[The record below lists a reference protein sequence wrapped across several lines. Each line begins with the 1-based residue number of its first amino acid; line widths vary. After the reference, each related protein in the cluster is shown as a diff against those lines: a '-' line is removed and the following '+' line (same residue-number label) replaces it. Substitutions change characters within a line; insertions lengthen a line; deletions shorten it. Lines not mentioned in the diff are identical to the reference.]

1 MFRSFLILFAPPPLQ
16 QSLGAI
22 ISGLL
27 DEPASIQETVK
38 SPTND
43 DDDDDDDEK
52 D

>member
-1 MFRSFLILFAPPPLQ
+1 MFRSFLILFAPPLQ

-43 DDDDDDDEK
+43 DDDDDEK